1 MDADPEA
8 ALQSARETL
17 DWALRHDGPD
27 SPMTLNAQGEVA
39 VRLERLGRLDEA
51 LPLRREA
58 AERLRV
64 QLGPDEP
71 STLTAE
77 GFEGLDLDRL
87 GRSAEALPLFEH
99 ILTVR
104 AESLGGNDALTL
116 SAMEWLGCT
125 QRNLGDLP
133 ASRRLL
139 QDAVERY
146 EENGTGET
154 EDCMKA
160 TSHLASTLFQL
171 DLRSEVCRLRRHIV
185 EVRTRTLGPDDPA
198 TLRSLESLAVALWR
212 VGELEEAGV
221 TAGSLLRT
229 RARLLGDDH
238 ADTQLA
244 RDMLAGIERTPG

>member
-1 MDADPEA
+1 V
-8 ALQSARETL
+8 
-17 DWALRHDGPD
+17 GPD
-27 SPMTLNAQGEVA
+27 DP
-39 VRLERLGRLDEA
+39 R
-51 LPLRREA
+51 
-58 AERLRV
+58 
-64 QLGPDEP
+64 
-71 STLTAE
+71 TLTAV

-104 AESLGGNDALTL
+104 AEILGRNDALTL

-125 QRNLGDLP
+125 LRNLGDLA

-160 TSHLASTLFQL
+160 TSHLASTLSQL
-171 DLRSEVCRLRRHIV
+171 DLRSEVCRLRRHILV
-185 EVRTRTLGPDDPA
+185 VRTRTLGPDDPA
-198 TLRSLESLAVALWR
+198 TLRSLESLTVALWR
-212 VGELEEAGV
+212 MGELEEAGV
-221 TAGSLLRT
+221 TARSLLQA

-238 ADTQLA
+238 ADTRQA
-244 RDMLAGIERTPG
+244 RDMLAGIEGSPG